1 MKMLKSRS
9 GRKIML
15 YDNNVHRDY
24 GRKYQKELIDS
35 YDLAKDESFFRIFA
49 KIMIGMVIFF
59 GLFVGIR
66 QIF

>member
-1 MKMLKSRS
+1 
-9 GRKIML
+9 ML